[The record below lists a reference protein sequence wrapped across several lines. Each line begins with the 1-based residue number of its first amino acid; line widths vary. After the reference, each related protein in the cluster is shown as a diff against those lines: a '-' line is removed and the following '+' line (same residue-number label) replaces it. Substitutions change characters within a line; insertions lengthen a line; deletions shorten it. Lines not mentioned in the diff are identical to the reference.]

1 MDTFSEIV
9 GTVTDVNFV
18 KDGTTKDGR
27 FYKQWEVII
36 NNQKFGAFG
45 KNLNDML
52 GQSGSFRYKE
62 NQYGKTLVFSKK
74 AQIAQKNEKNDKN
87 NLIINNLIVMAE
99 LKAIEDKIDDGIEKV
114 LNAISNLKYEEQ
126 NRNNKV

>member
-1 MDTFSEIV
+1 MDIFSEIV

-27 FYKQWEVII
+27 SYKQWEVII

-45 KNLNDML
+45 ENLNDML

-62 NQYGKTLVFSKK
+62 NQYGKTLVFPKR
-74 AQIAQKNEKNDKN
+74 AQIVQKNDKN
-87 NLIINNLIVMAE
+87 NLIIMAE
-99 LKAIEDKIDDGIEKV
+99 LKAIEDKIDEGIEGIEKV

>member
-27 FYKQWEVII
+27 SYKQWEVII

-45 KNLNDML
+45 ENLNDML

-74 AQIAQKNEKNDKN
+74 AQIAQIAQKNDKN
-87 NLIINNLIVMAE
+87 NPIVMAE

-114 LNAISNLKYEEQ
+114 LNAISNFKYEEQ

>member
-27 FYKQWEVII
+27 SYKQWEVII
-36 NNQKFGAFG
+36 NNQRFGAFG
-45 KNLNDML
+45 ENLNDML

-74 AQIAQKNEKNDKN
+74 AQIAQIAQNAQKNDKN
-87 NLIINNLIVMAE
+87 NLVIMAE
-99 LKAIEDKIDDGIEKV
+99 LKAIEDKIDDGMEKV

>member
-27 FYKQWEVII
+27 SYKQWEVII

-45 KNLNDML
+45 ENLNDML

-62 NQYGKTLVFSKK
+62 NQYGKTLVFPKR
-74 AQIAQKNEKNDKN
+74 AQIVQKNDKN
-87 NLIINNLIVMAE
+87 NLIIMAE
-99 LKAIEDKIDDGIEKV
+99 LKAIEDKIDEGIEGIEKV

>member
-1 MDTFSEIV
+1 MDIFSEIV

-27 FYKQWEVII
+27 SYKQWEVII

-45 KNLNDML
+45 ENLNDML

-87 NLIINNLIVMAE
+87 NLVIMAE

>member
-1 MDTFSEIV
+1 MDIFSEIV

-27 FYKQWEVII
+27 SYKQWEVII

-45 KNLNDML
+45 ENLNDML

-74 AQIAQKNEKNDKN
+74 AQIAQIAQKNDKN
-87 NLIINNLIVMAE
+87 NLVIMAE
-99 LKAIEDKIDDGIEKV
+99 LKAIEDKIDEGIEGIEKV

>member
-1 MDTFSEIV
+1 MDIFSEIV

-27 FYKQWEVII
+27 SYKQWEVII

-45 KNLNDML
+45 ENLNDML

-74 AQIAQKNEKNDKN
+74 AQIVQKNEKNDEN
-87 NLIINNLIVMAE
+87 NLIIMAE

-114 LNAISNLKYEEQ
+114 LNAISNLKYGEQ
-126 NRNNKV
+126 KRDNKV

>member
-27 FYKQWEVII
+27 SYKQWEVII

-45 KNLNDML
+45 ENLNDML

-62 NQYGKTLVFSKK
+62 NQYGKTLVFLKK
-74 AQIAQKNEKNDKN
+74 VQIAQKNEKNDKN
-87 NLIINNLIVMAE
+87 NLVIMAE

>member
-27 FYKQWEVII
+27 SYKQWEVII

-45 KNLNDML
+45 ENLNDML

-62 NQYGKTLVFSKK
+62 NQYGKTLVFPKK

-87 NLIINNLIVMAE
+87 NLIIMAE
-99 LKAIEDKIDDGIEKV
+99 LKAIEDKIGDGIEKV

>member
-1 MDTFSEIV
+1 MDIFSEIV

-27 FYKQWEVII
+27 SYKQWEVII

-45 KNLNDML
+45 ENLNDML

-62 NQYGKTLVFSKK
+62 NQYGKTLVFRKK
-74 AQIAQKNEKNDKN
+74 AQIVQKNEKNDKN
-87 NLIINNLIVMAE
+87 NLVIMAE